1 MKGGPPGESELR
13 RGEAATWGTPSAPS
27 RPIARLLNWKPLVK
41 NSLRGFAD
49 VALPIGLKI
58 YEIPVLSQ
66 GGTVWDA
73 FSARLAEL
81 IRAAH
86 PGTFGACGQ

>member
-1 MKGGPPGESELR
+1 MRRPTESELR
-13 RGEAATWGTPSAPS
+13 RGESATWGSQAAPP
-27 RPIARLLNWKPLVK
+27 RPTMKLLNWKPMVRG
-41 NSLRGFAD
+41 SLLGFAD
-49 VALPIGLKI
+49 VELPIGLKI